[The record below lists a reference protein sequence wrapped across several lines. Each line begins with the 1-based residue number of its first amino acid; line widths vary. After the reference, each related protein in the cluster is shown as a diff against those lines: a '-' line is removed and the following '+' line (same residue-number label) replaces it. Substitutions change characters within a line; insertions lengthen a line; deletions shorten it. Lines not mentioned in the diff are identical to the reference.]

1 MLDIN
6 KFSNKFMFS
15 RFFHLMSD
23 ITSDCRVVKHYQSQD
38 KDKDKDEDDKDKD
51 KDRERERERERKTE
65 TKREREVSHSGK

>member
-38 KDKDKDEDDKDKD
+38 KDKDEDEEDKD
-51 KDRERERERERKTE
+51 KDRDRETGRGTGTGTGTVIGTE
-65 TKREREVSHSGK
+65 LNI

>member
-1 MLDIN
+1 MLDID

-38 KDKDKDEDDKDKD
+38 KDKDKDDKDKDKD
-51 KDRERERERERKTE
+51 KDRDRETGTGTGTGTE
-65 TKREREVSHSGK
+65 LNI

>member
-38 KDKDKDEDDKDKD
+38 KDKDKDEEDKD
-51 KDRERERERERKTE
+51 KDRDRETGRGTGTGTGTVIGTE
-65 TKREREVSHSGK
+65 LNI

>member
-38 KDKDKDEDDKDKD
+38 KNKEEDDKDKD
-51 KDRERERERERKTE
+51 KDRDRETGTGTGTGTE
-65 TKREREVSHSGK
+65 LNI

>member
-38 KDKDKDEDDKDKD
+38 KDKDEDDKDKD
-51 KDRERERERERKTE
+51 KDRDR
-65 TKREREVSHSGK
+65 

>member
-1 MLDIN
+1 MLDID

-38 KDKDKDEDDKDKD
+38 KDKDKDEDEDEED
-51 KDRERERERERKTE
+51 KDRDRETGTGTGTGTE
-65 TKREREVSHSGK
+65 LNI

>member
-38 KDKDKDEDDKDKD
+38 KDEDDKDKD
-51 KDRERERERERKTE
+51 KDRETGTGTGTVIGSELNI
-65 TKREREVSHSGK
+65 

>member
-23 ITSDCRVVKHYQSQD
+23 ITSDCRVVKRYQSQ
-38 KDKDKDEDDKDKD
+38 DKDKDEDDKDKD
-51 KDRERERERERKTE
+51 KDRDRKTGTGTGTGTVIGTE
-65 TKREREVSHSGK
+65 LNI

>member
-38 KDKDKDEDDKDKD
+38 KDEDDKDKD
-51 KDRERERERERKTE
+51 RDRETWTGTGTGIGTE
-65 TKREREVSHSGK
+65 LNI